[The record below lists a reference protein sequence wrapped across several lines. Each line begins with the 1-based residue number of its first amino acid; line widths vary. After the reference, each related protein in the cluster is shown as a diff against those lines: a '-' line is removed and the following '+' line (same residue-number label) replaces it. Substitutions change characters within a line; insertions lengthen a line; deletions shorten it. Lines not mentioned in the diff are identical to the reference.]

1 LGIGGLTR
9 VEIDRLMVV
18 ADFMAAVVGGP
29 GSVDLAAGCIL
40 GTLFYEPSTRTS
52 SSFQAAMLRLGGR
65 VMAIGDVANSS
76 VAKGETLEDTV
87 RCLQCYCNILAMRHP
102 ETGSAARA
110 AAVLDIPLI
119 NAGDGVGE
127 HPTQA
132 LLDLYTMH
140 GELGPVD
147 GLTITMVGDLKN
159 GRTVHSLSKLLLHF
173 KCRLNFVSPD
183 SLRMPPAVLDLLKE
197 HDIPCSQH
205 ATLDEV
211 MKDTDVLYGQIGNAS
226 GLLLQAGDPAR
237 DRWSA
242 WHVSTV
248 LNTALH
254 RRVLSLFCL
263 CLTLCIFLSDSCA
276 EGAFCIRRGIRV
288 GEGLIPHHARSAV
301 ATGRQ
306 GPHAHPAPSAARQRA
321 LARP

>member
-1 LGIGGLTR
+1 MSQPADASAAAAVAAPSNGLSVPHPTSAYCPIPDPSIKVDFTPISHPTGAGALPLGHFRGRHLLGIGGLTR

-29 GSVDLAAGCIL
+29 GSVDLASGCIL

-87 RCLQCYCNILAMRHP
+87 RCLQCYCNIIAMRHP

-110 AAVLDIPLI
+110 GAVLDIPLI

-183 SLRMPPAVLDLLKE
+183 SLRMPSSVLELLKE
-197 HDIPCSQH
+197 HAIPFSQH
-205 ATLDEV
+205 STLDEV
-211 MKDTDVLYGQIGNAS
+211 MKDTDVLYGQINNAIHS
-226 GLLLQAGDPAR
+226 AHILWAD
-237 DRWSA
+237 DRA
-242 WHVSTV
+242 
-248 LNTALH
+248 
-254 RRVLSLFCL
+254 
-263 CLTLCIFLSDSCA
+263 
-276 EGAFCIRRGIRV
+276 
-288 GEGLIPHHARSAV
+288 
-301 ATGRQ
+301 
-306 GPHAHPAPSAARQRA
+306 
-321 LARP
+321 